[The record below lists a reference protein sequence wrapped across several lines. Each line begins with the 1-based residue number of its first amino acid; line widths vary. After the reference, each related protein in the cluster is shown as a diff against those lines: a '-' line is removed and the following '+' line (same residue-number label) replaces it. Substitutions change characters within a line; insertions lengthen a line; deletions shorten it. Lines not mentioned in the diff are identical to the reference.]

1 MGCYNREAIKEIVD
15 NMTPDELNWLIN
27 VALDRL
33 VHSSVRTNT
42 GVLVD
47 GRQYDPIWD
56 MYYDEFED
64 EGHYGAAR

>member
-1 MGCYNREAIKEIVD
+1 MRLVSNMVCYNREVIKEIID

-27 VALDRL
+27 LALDRL
-33 VHSSVRTNT
+33 VHSNVRTNI

-47 GRQYDPIWD
+47 GWQYDPIWD

-64 EGHYGAAR
+64 